1 MESMW
6 KKATLTLA
14 LLLAVGTAQFLRAD
28 MDEKKNMESPKM
40 PAEFDK
46 LKSLVGTWKG
56 TADMGGDKPMDVTN
70 TFELT
75 SNGSAIVEKVCAGTP
90 HEMVSVYCAEG
101 GKLIMTHY
109 CSIGN
114 HPIMSLLKTSDNEM
128 DFAVKGHAGL
138 GSAKEMHMH
147 GMKIVWKDA
156 DHITEQWMMYNNG
169 KALGAKPFVLTRV
182 K

>member
-1 MESMW
+1 M
-6 KKATLTLA
+6 KKKWMKGMAALG
-14 LLLAVGTAQFLRAD
+14 LLLVLGAAQILLAD
-28 MDEKKNMESPKM
+28 MDPKHPAPKM

-56 TADMGGDKPMDVTN
+56 TADMGGDKPVEVTN

-75 SNGSAIVEKVCAGTP
+75 SNGSAILEKVCAGSP
-90 HEMVSVYCAEG
+90 HEMTSVYCAED

-109 CSIGN
+109 CSVGN
-114 HPIMSLLKTSDNEM
+114 HPKMNLLKSSDNEM
-128 DFAVKGHAGL
+128 DFAMKGISGL

-147 GMKIVWKDA
+147 GMNIVWKDA
-156 DHITEQWMMYNNG
+156 NHITESWTMYVNG
-169 KALGAKPFVLTRV
+169 KAQGSKPFVLERV